1 MDKKNHTEPAQT
13 GFDAISGA
21 ARALYPGQEGVYYGT
36 LIPYTLGGGDP
47 LDGVEIWKS
56 ERGVP
61 HWHYI
66 TYGFTELY
74 EKESG
79 DPDESG
85 YGFEL
90 TFRLKRGME
99 EAPPVW
105 PVSLLQN
112 LARYVFSSGNTFGL
126 GHHINCNGPIAL
138 ETDTQLTA
146 LGFCMDPELG
156 ELDTPN
162 GHFTFLQA
170 AAITEDEM
178 NAMMCW
184 NGEKFLALMAR
195 FLPMCA
201 ADLDRDSLLKT
212 PAFYSAWRDGM
223 ERDGSSTAFLYMDEL
238 DLEWAAGRGTLRI
251 GAGHAETLAR
261 MLKARVGTER
271 TLFLQ
276 GQETA
281 VQIRPGSK
289 PALVCAEQLPE
300 LTLTSKALEELCRL
314 LAPHAGTYSMKA
326 MPLTVELVPT
336 RIMDRD
342 GTVIDVI
349 E

>member
-105 PVSLLQN
+105 PVTSRKQQRCHHLWCILFHIFFYFWTGTDKGHLSLPD
-112 LARYVFSSGNTFGL
+112 
-126 GHHINCNGPIAL
+126 I
-138 ETDTQLTA
+138 DQL
-146 LGFCMDPELG
+146 
-156 ELDTPN
+156 
-162 GHFTFLQA
+162 
-170 AAITEDEM
+170 
-178 NAMMCW
+178 W
-184 NGEKFLALMAR
+184 KF
-195 FLPMCA
+195 
-201 ADLDRDSLLKT
+201 
-212 PAFYSAWRDGM
+212 
-223 ERDGSSTAFLYMDEL
+223 
-238 DLEWAAGRGTLRI
+238 I
-251 GAGHAETLAR
+251 
-261 MLKARVGTER
+261 
-271 TLFLQ
+271 
-276 GQETA
+276 
-281 VQIRPGSK
+281 
-289 PALVCAEQLPE
+289 
-300 LTLTSKALEELCRL
+300 
-314 LAPHAGTYSMKA
+314 
-326 MPLTVELVPT
+326 
-336 RIMDRD
+336 
-342 GTVIDVI
+342 
-349 E
+349 

>member
-1 MDKKNHTEPAQT
+1 
-13 GFDAISGA
+13 
-21 ARALYPGQEGVYYGT
+21 
-36 LIPYTLGGGDP
+36 
-47 LDGVEIWKS
+47 
-56 ERGVP
+56 
-61 HWHYI
+61 
-66 TYGFTELY
+66 
-74 EKESG
+74 
-79 DPDESG
+79 
-85 YGFEL
+85 
-90 TFRLKRGME
+90 
-99 EAPPVW
+99 
-105 PVSLLQN
+105 
-112 LARYVFSSGNTFGL
+112 
-126 GHHINCNGPIAL
+126 
-138 ETDTQLTA
+138 
-146 LGFCMDPELG
+146 
-156 ELDTPN
+156 
-162 GHFTFLQA
+162 
-170 AAITEDEM
+170 
-178 NAMMCW
+178 
-184 NGEKFLALMAR
+184 MAR

-238 DLEWAAGRGTLRI
+238 DLEWADGCGTLRI

-261 MLKARVGTER
+261 MLKARVGKER

-300 LTLTSKALEELCRL
+300 LTLTSKALEELCSL

>member
-238 DLEWAAGRGTLRI
+238 DLEWADGRGTLRI

-261 MLKARVGTER
+261 MLKARVGKER

-276 GQETA
+276 DRK
-281 VQIRPGSK
+281 RPCRSV
-289 PALVCAEQLPE
+289 PAPNL
-300 LTLTSKALEELCRL
+300 RL
-314 LAPHAGTYSMKA
+314 YAQSSS
-326 MPLTVELVPT
+326 
-336 RIMDRD
+336 RS
-342 GTVIDVI
+342 
-349 E
+349 